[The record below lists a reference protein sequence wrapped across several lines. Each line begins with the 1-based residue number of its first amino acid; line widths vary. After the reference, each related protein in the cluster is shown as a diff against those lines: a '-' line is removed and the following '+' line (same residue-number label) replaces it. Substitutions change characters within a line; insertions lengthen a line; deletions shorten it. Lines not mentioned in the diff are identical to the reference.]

1 MKKPLY
7 LISALALAGVLLLA
21 GPGLAQKQDAGAGG
35 VCPAGNQVCTGG
47 PGGVCTIKPNTP
59 ASQNCPG
66 LGAGKGQKR
75 KGMRGNQGG
84 AQATQPGTQTT
95 QPEAG
100 Q

>member
-1 MKKPLY
+1 MKQQLY

-21 GPGLAQKQDAGAGG
+21 GPGLAQRQGAGAGG
-35 VCPAGNQVCTGG
+35 GPQGNQVCTGG
-47 PGGVCTIKPNTP
+47 PGGVCTINPATP
-59 ASQNCPG
+59 ANQNGPG
-66 LGAGKGQKR
+66 PGAGKGQKR
-75 KGMRGNQGG
+75 KGMRGNQGS